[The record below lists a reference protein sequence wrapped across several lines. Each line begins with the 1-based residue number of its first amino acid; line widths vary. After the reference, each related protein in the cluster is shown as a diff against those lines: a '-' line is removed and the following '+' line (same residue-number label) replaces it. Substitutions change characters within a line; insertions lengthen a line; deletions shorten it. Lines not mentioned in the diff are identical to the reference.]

1 MYIDNIYYLNKV
13 RGYLFKICGVIIVS
27 GCLHSYTCTCTHNI
41 EMGRPWCYP
50 GYINTVVIIDEI
62 FVHKYVLNE

>member
-1 MYIDNIYYLNKV
+1 MGLKSGADITVLLCMYIDNTYYLNKV

-27 GCLHSYTCTCTHNI
+27 GCLHSWTCTHNI

-50 GYINTVVIIDEI
+50 MDI
-62 FVHKYVLNE
+62 